1 MHLLVLGGSGR
12 AGRAVCT
19 EAATRGHRVRSLSR
33 REPSPALPAGVE
45 DVRGDTVSG
54 AGLPAAMAGIDAV
67 VDCTDIASLD
77 RAKATGFF
85 TGSVTRAAAAA
96 AAAGVRTYALLS
108 VVGVDRVPLA
118 YYEAKLRQEQ
128 TLLAVTPGSVTRPLV
143 VRTTQFHEFALQVL
157 ARDAFGPFAFVP
169 SMRIRPV
176 ALTAVARHL
185 VSVTESGS
193 WVAAPELS
201 GPQEERLPDLV
212 RRVARARGPR
222 KIVVPVPLLGAAG
235 RANRSG
241 ALLPDHPVVDPE
253 SFADWLAGS
262 DLARRTAAEPA
273 YPEA

>member
-1 MHLLVLGGSGR
+1 
-12 AGRAVCT
+12 
-19 EAATRGHRVRSLSR
+19 VRSLSR

-128 TLLAVTPGSVTRPLV
+128 TLLAVTSGSVTRPLV

-201 GPQEERLPDLV
+201 GPQEQRLPDLV

-222 KIVVPVPLLGAAG
+222 ADRGPSAAAG
-235 RANRSG
+235 SRGTCQPLGCAAARPPGRRPGVVRRLAGRVRPGAPHGRGAGVPRGVSPGRDVIRSG
-241 ALLPDHPVVDPE
+241 GYHAPSV
-253 SFADWLAGS
+253 
-262 DLARRTAAEPA
+262 
-273 YPEA
+273 